1 MKLLLKVELLSEA
14 AFGSGN
20 AVPGVVDEEV
30 LHDPG
35 RVPYMKGKTV
45 KGKLKE
51 EFAHLLWCLS
61 EGQRGIRILW

>member
-30 LHDPG
+30 LHDPDEIG
-35 RVPYMKGKTV
+35 R
-45 KGKLKE
+45 
-51 EFAHLLWCLS
+51 AHV
-61 EGQRGIRILW
+61 